1 MKREWLL
8 LCGTLL
14 SLKGTDAFSAPSPAS
29 RDGAAW
35 ALASSTIPEKA
46 PRTPDLTITGTI
58 TDEKGQGLPGA
69 TVVVKGTTIGTG
81 TDTQG
86 KFTLTVPEA
95 NAGGTLV
102 VSFVGYT
109 SQEIPISGRTSISV
123 QLRPDAQALSEVV
136 VVGYGTQKRE
146 DVTGSVASVPTDRLE
161 KIPISNV
168 AQALQGAVAGVTITA
183 PSSVP
188 GSQPNIQIRG
198 VRSITAGTNPYLVVD
213 GVPFPGNLN
222 DINPNDIASIEILK
236 DASSTAIYG
245 TRGSNGVILVT
256 TKRGKTGKPQIRYNG
271 YGGPEYMVNN
281 LHPLDGPAFSE
292 KWQEFTRQRGINLT
306 PVPNTGELANY
317 EAGKTTDWM
326 DLISQRGSIQ
336 NHNAS
341 ISGGTEDV
349 KYFVSGDYFKQRG
362 IIKGY
367 QFQRISL
374 RTNIDANL
382 TPWLRIGTS
391 AFYSTSND
399 DGGRAS
405 LSLAQVLSPYGTPFN
420 PDGTY
425 TIFPQPPEQL
435 VNNALLGLTTQREDR
450 VNQLTGT
457 GYAEVEPTF
466 LEGLKYRVNGTY
478 SYRPG
483 RFANYAGRPAG
494 DLRGTA
500 QLINDERQNYTVEN
514 ILFYNK
520 SIGKHN
526 FDLTA
531 LYSAQQNRYFTTSE
545 TATGF
550 INDRIGF
557 NSIGSG
563 ANAPTISSF
572 NERRTLVSQMGR
584 LNYNYDSRY
593 LLTVTA
599 RRDGSSVFG
608 ADADKYAVFPSI
620 ALGWN
625 IANEAFLKDQAA
637 VNLLKLRFSYGTTG
651 NEGINPYQT
660 ITGNALLQ
668 YAYGGVAATGLRADR
683 IGNTRLKWEQTT
695 SSNYAVDFGVL
706 KNRITGTVEYYN
718 AETEDLLL
726 NRQIPIIS
734 GYGTILDNVGSVRN
748 RGIEMSL
755 TTANVQTPDF
765 TWETTLNASGNRN
778 KLLSLGYTDAD
789 DIGNRLFIG
798 RSLGAVY
805 DYVKTGVW
813 QVGEDPA
820 GLDPTAKPGDL
831 KFEDLNGDGQIT
843 TLDRKYLGS
852 TLPKWQG
859 GITNTFTYK
868 GISLRVFIQ
877 TVQGVLK
884 NNNNLNFLDLGGR
897 LNVPREVGYWT
908 PQNQS
913 QDRPGLSY
921 INPRGYGFP
930 TNGSFTRLKDLTL
943 NYAFP
948 APLLDKLRLGTLS
961 VYVSGRNLYTW
972 TDWVG
977 WDPEQTYTLGNG
989 TGNIDNPVSLLTSS
1003 TNFSPTT
1010 SVNSGTAGQ
1019 NPNFPTV
1026 RSFVFGL
1033 NIGLR

>member
-1 MKREWLL
+1 MRVKTLL
-8 LCGTLL
+8 LCGALVPLQTTLATAADAIEPKNSNVVADAVL
-14 SLKGTDAFSAPSPAS
+14 DSHLAVEGPVTGTVLDEKGAGMPGVTVVLKGTT
-29 RDGAAW
+29 
-35 ALASSTIPEKA
+35 L
-46 PRTPDLTITGTI
+46 
-58 TDEKGQGLPGA
+58 
-69 TVVVKGTTIGTG
+69 GTT
-81 TDTQG
+81 TDVNG
-86 KFTLTVPEA
+86 RFTLDIP
-95 NAGGTLV
+95 AGTASPTLV
-102 VSFVGYT
+102 VSSIGYVK
-109 SQEIPISGRTSISV
+109 QEIAVGTQTTFSV
-123 QLRPDAQALSEVV
+123 KLAPNTQDLNEVV
-136 VVGYGTQKRE
+136 VVGYGTQKRS
-146 DVTGSVASVPTDRLE
+146 DVTGSVASVPQDRLE
-161 KIPISNV
+161 KIPVSNV
-168 AQALQGAVAGVTITA
+168 AQALQGAVAGVNIVA
-183 PSSVP
+183 SSSVP

-271 YGGPEYMVNN
+271 YAGPEYMVNK
-281 LHPLDGPAFSE
+281 LHPLDGPAFSA
-292 KWQEFTRQRGINLT
+292 KWQEFTKQRGINLS
-306 PVPNTGELANY
+306 PVPNIGELDNY
-317 EAGKTTDWM
+317 NAGRTVDWM
-326 DLISQRGSIQ
+326 KLIRQQGSIQ
-336 NHNAS
+336 DHNAS
-341 ISGGTEDV
+341 ISGGTENV
-349 KYFVSGDYFKQRG
+349 KYFVSGDYFKQKG

-367 QFQRISL
+367 QFQRITL
-374 RTNIDANL
+374 RSNIDATL
-382 TPWLRIGTS
+382 TDWLRVGTS

-399 DGGRAS
+399 NGGRAD
-405 LSLAQVLSPYGTPFN
+405 LSLAQVLSPYGTVYN

-425 TIFPQPPEQL
+425 TVFPQPPEQL
-435 VNNALLGLTTQREDR
+435 VKNALLGLTTQREDR

-466 LEGLKYRVNGTY
+466 VEGLKYRINATY

-483 RFANYAGRPAG
+483 RFANYNGRQFG

-500 QLINDERQNYTVEN
+500 QLINDERQNYTIEN
-514 ILFYNK
+514 LLFYNR
-520 SIGKHN
+520 SFGKHH

-531 LYSAQQNRYFTTSE
+531 LYSAQENRFFTTTE

-550 INDRIGF
+550 INDQIGF

-563 ANAPTISSF
+563 SNTPTISSF
-572 NERRTLVSQMGR
+572 SERRGLISQMAR

-593 LLTVTA
+593 LFTVTA

-608 ADADKYAVFPSI
+608 ADADKYAVFPSV

-625 IANEAFLKDQAA
+625 VANESFLKDQSTLS
-637 VNLLKLRFSYGTTG
+637 VLKLRFSYGTTG

-668 YAYGGVAATGLRADR
+668 YAYGGVTTVGLRADR
-683 IGNTRLKWEQTT
+683 IGNSRLKWEQTT
-695 SSNYAVDFGVL
+695 SANYAVDFGLL
-706 KNRITGTVEYYN
+706 KNRITGTVEYYD
-718 AETEDLLL
+718 AKTKDLLL

-734 GYGTILDNVGSVRN
+734 GYSTILDNVGTVRN
-748 RGIEMSL
+748 RGLELSV
-755 TTANVQTPDF
+755 TTANVQGTNF

-778 KLLSLGYTDAD
+778 KLLSLGYTSAD

-813 QVGEDPA
+813 QRNEDPK
-820 GLDPTAKPGDL
+820 GQDPGAKAGDL
-831 KFEDLNGDGQIT
+831 KFQDLNGDGQIT
-843 TLDRKYLGS
+843 TLDRKYLGTS
-852 TLPKWQG
+852 LPKWQG

-868 GISLRVFIQ
+868 GLSLRVFIQ

-884 NNNNLNFLDLGGR
+884 NNPNLNFLDLGGR
-897 LNVPREVGYWT
+897 LNIPREVGYWT
-908 PQNQS
+908 PENQS

-921 INPRGYGFP
+921 INPRGYAFP
-930 TNGSFTRLKDLTL
+930 TNGSFTRLKDVTL
-943 NYAFP
+943 NYTFP
-948 APLLDKLRLGTLS
+948 ATIIDKLKLGTLS

-972 TDWVG
+972 TKWVG
-977 WDPEQTYTLGNG
+977 WDPEQTYTIGNG
-989 TGNIDNPVSLLTSS
+989 TGNIDNPTSLLNAGTS
-1003 TNFSPTT
+1003 FSNTQG
-1010 SVNSGTAGQ
+1010 V

-1026 RSFVFGL
+1026 RTFVFGL

>member
-1 MKREWLL
+1 MPLQAS
-8 LCGTLL
+8 L
-14 SLKGTDAFSAPSPAS
+14 SAAAYAKNAEGNNKAVANSALPANTEL
-29 RDGAAW
+29 AAEG
-35 ALASSTIPEKA
+35 PV
-46 PRTPDLTITGTI
+46 TGTVL
-58 TDEKGQGLPGA
+58 DEKGNGMPGA
-69 TVVVKGTTIGTG
+69 TVVLKGTTLGTT
-81 TDTQG
+81 TDVNG
-86 KFTLTVPEA
+86 RFTLNIP
-95 NAGGTLV
+95 AGATTPTLV
-102 VSFVGYT
+102 ISSIGYVK
-109 SQEIPISGRTSISV
+109 QEIPVGTQTTFSIK
-123 QLRPDAQALSEVV
+123 LAQNTQDLNEVV
-136 VVGYGTQKRE
+136 VVGYGTQKRS
-146 DVTGSVASVPTDRLE
+146 DVTGSVASVPQDRLE
-161 KIPISNV
+161 RIPVSNV
-168 AQALQGAVAGVTITA
+168 AQALQGAVAGVNITA
-183 PSSVP
+183 SSSVP

-271 YGGPEYMVNN
+271 YAGPEYMVNK
-281 LHPLDGPAFSE
+281 LHPLNGPAFSE
-292 KWQEFTRQRGINLT
+292 KWQEFTRQRGINLS
-306 PVPNTGELANY
+306 PVPNTGELENY
-317 EAGKTTDWM
+317 NAGRTTDWM
-326 DLISQRGSIQ
+326 DLVKQQGFIQ
-336 NHNAS
+336 DHNAS
-341 ISGGTEDV
+341 ISGGTENV
-349 KYFVSGDYFKQRG
+349 KFFVSGDYFKQKG

-374 RTNIDANL
+374 RSNIDATL
-382 TPWLRIGTS
+382 TDWLRVGTS

-399 DGGRAS
+399 NGGRAD
-405 LSLAQVLSPYGTPFN
+405 LSLAQVLSPYGTPYN

-425 TIFPQPPEQL
+425 TIYPQPPEQL
-435 VNNALLGLTTQREDR
+435 VKNALLGLTTQREDR

-466 LEGLKYRVNGTY
+466 IEGLKYRLNATY

-483 RFANYAGRPAG
+483 RFANYNGRAFG

-514 ILFYNK
+514 LLFYNRTF
-520 SIGKHN
+520 GKHH

-531 LYSAQQNRYFTTSE
+531 LYSAQENRYFTTSQ

-563 ANAPTISSF
+563 ANTPTISSYS
-572 NERRTLVSQMGR
+572 ERRTLVSQMGR

-593 LLTVTA
+593 LFTVTA

-608 ADADKYAVFPSI
+608 AEADKYAIFPSV

-625 IANEAFLKDQAA
+625 IGNEAFLKDQST
-637 VNLLKLRFSYGTTG
+637 VNVLKLRFSYGTTG
-651 NEGINPYQT
+651 NEGINPYGT
-660 ITGNALLQ
+660 ITGNGLLQ
-668 YAYGGVAATGLRADR
+668 YAYGGVPTTGVQPNR
-683 IGNTRLKWEQTT
+683 IGNPLLKWEQTT
-695 SSNYAVDFGVL
+695 SANYAVDFGFL
-706 KNRITGTVEYYN
+706 KNRITGTVEYYD
-718 AETEDLLL
+718 AKTEDLLL

-748 RGIEMSL
+748 RGLEVSL
-755 TTANVQTPDF
+755 TTANVQNSNF

-778 KLLSLGYTDAD
+778 KLLSLGYTSAD
-789 DIGNRLFIG
+789 DIGNNLFIG
-798 RSLGAVY
+798 RPLNGVY
-805 DYVKTGVW
+805 TYVKTGVW
-813 QVGEDPA
+813 QQGEDPS
-820 GLDPTAKPGDL
+820 GQDPTAKPGDL
-831 KFEDLNGDGQIT
+831 KFADLNGDKQIT
-843 TLDRKYLGS
+843 TLDRRYLG
-852 TLPKWQG
+852 TNLPKWQG

-868 GISLRVFIQ
+868 GLSLRVFIQ

-897 LNVPREVGYWT
+897 LNTSREVGYWT
-908 PQNQS
+908 PENKS

-921 INPRGYGFP
+921 INPRQYGFP
-930 TNGSFTRLKDLTL
+930 SNGSFTRLKDLTL
-943 NYAFP
+943 NYTFP
-948 APLLDKLRLGTLS
+948 AALIDKLKLGALS

-972 TDWVG
+972 TKWVG

-989 TGNIDNPVSLLTSS
+989 TGNIDNPISLLSSS
-1003 TNFSPTT
+1003 TNFSPNTN
-1010 SVNSGTAGQ
+1010 VNNGTPGATQGS

-1026 RSFVFGL
+1026 RTFVFGL
-1033 NIGLR
+1033 NLGLR